1 MADNNPDL
9 EAQAVDEALR
19 RDQMN
24 ALWKAYGK
32 YVIGGAVGIVLAVG
46 GSQLYEYQVHST
58 QETNSAIFSDA
69 EKEAL
74 VEGADTVEIWQQTA
88 DKIKDGYVALA
99 DLRLAAE
106 YAKAGNVEAALK
118 TYDVLAADGA
128 SDKILRDYAQ
138 LLAALLVLDKK
149 SDFVDARRRFSVL
162 AVKGEPWYFS
172 ATEQLAFIDMK
183 QGALD
188 LALAQFSVLADD
200 GDTPQTIAARAR
212 QFRDMLEGRGVGK
225 TPVTEKTAE
234 TPMADPD
241 EQQLSPADETMTSTG
256 TGNE

>member
-1 MADNNPDL
+1 VADNNPDL

-32 YVIGGAVGIVLAVG
+32 YVIGGAFGIVLAVG
-46 GSQLYEYQVHST
+46 GSQLYEYQIHST
-58 QETNSAIFSDA
+58 QEANSAIFSAAD
-69 EKEAL
+69 KEAI
-74 VEGADTVEIWQQTA
+74 VEGADPAEIWQQTA
-88 DKIKDGYVALA
+88 DKIKGGYTAIA
-99 DLRLAAE
+99 DLRLATE
-106 YAKAGNVEAALK
+106 YTKAGNVDAALK
-118 TYDVLAADGA
+118 TYDALAADGA

-149 SDFVDARRRFSVL
+149 ADLADARSRFSVL

-172 ATEQLAFIDMK
+172 AAEQLAYIDMS
-183 QGALD
+183 QGALGV
-188 LALAQFSVLADD
+188 ALAQFSVLADD

-212 QFRDMLEGRGVGK
+212 QFRDMLEGRGIGQAPIAEVTVD
-225 TPVTEKTAE
+225 TPIVDPAE
-234 TPMADPD
+234 PQVPI
-241 EQQLSPADETMTSTG
+241 ADETKTTTG